1 MNAQCAT
8 YSLSLL
14 LNWSSLSQQ
23 AGSNYSSPDGWK
35 EIKSDS
41 VSPAHHSSLLSVS
54 DRILKFQLRFR
65 ATSGGVCESCLKKL
79 WSV

>member
-41 VSPAHHSSLLSVS
+41 VSPAHHSSSLSVS
-54 DRILKFQLRFR
+54 DQILNF
-65 ATSGGVCESCLKKL
+65 SCDSEKRLVA
-79 WSV
+79 SVSHV